1 MSLETNSELDQANLR
16 IVVASIAIVYIGAL
30 GFLPGQSVDTYL
42 PVILY
47 IFLFLLASIV
57 LRQVIARWP
66 GHYPARRIFGMIH
79 DYTGTSFGMVVGG
92 EAALP
97 LYAVM
102 VWVNLGNGMRYGSRY
117 LAIATALALLALLI
131 VYRLTPVWQAQPF
144 MVLMLMITSTVIP
157 VYAHILL
164 ERTRKASEQA
174 IAANLEKSRFLAQAS
189 HDLRQPIHSIG
200 LFTACLRE
208 ARLGDEERRLVDNI
222 DRSLLNVSQLFRS
235 ILDLYTL
242 DNGRLLPKYQA
253 VHLGEFLADLVRQN
267 AEAARWAGVELRLR
281 PCAHWVLVDPAL
293 LATMVQNVLSNCF
306 KYGAHRPV
314 LIGVRIR
321 DGGLAVEIH
330 DRGRGIA
337 EEHLSKV
344 FEEFYRVRHLR
355 DKDVEGVG
363 LGLSIVKRLGQLMRV
378 QVSLR
383 SRVGQGT
390 SVSLYGLTLAT
401 APRATAPRDDTRQAG
416 LLTGLKVCL
425 VEDDHNV
432 LLATQALLERWGC
445 DVQAESS
452 GRDLVSDCD
461 IIVADYDLGNHAT
474 GIECIDAL
482 REQRG
487 WAVPALILTGHDV
500 EKIQAA
506 LHDRQIAILSKPVR
520 PAELRGVL
528 RDLSQEAVT
537 G

>member
-1 MSLETNSELDQANLR
+1 MKFVKDAELDQANLR
-16 IVVASIAIVYIGAL
+16 IVVAACAIVYIGLL
-30 GFLPGQSVDTYL
+30 GFLPGQSMERYV
-42 PVILY
+42 PVIIY
-47 IFLFLLASIV
+47 ICGFLLVSIA

-66 GHYPARRIFGMIH
+66 GHYPARRVFGMIH
-79 DYTGTSFGMVVGG
+79 DYTGTSFGLVVGG

-117 LAIATALALLALLI
+117 LAIATGLALLALLI
-131 VYRLTPVWQAQPF
+131 VYRLTPLWQAQPF

-157 VYAHILL
+157 VYAHLLL
-164 ERTRKASEQA
+164 ERTRKASEEA

-242 DNGRLLPKYQA
+242 DNGRLLPKYQV
-253 VHLGEFLADLVRQN
+253 VHLGEWLADLLRQN

-281 PCAHWVLVDPAL
+281 PCAHWVRVDPAL

-306 KYGAHRPV
+306 KYGGQRPV
-314 LIGVRIR
+314 LIGVRQR
-321 DGGLAVEIH
+321 GGEVMVEIH
-330 DRGRGIA
+330 DQGRGIA
-337 EEHLSKV
+337 EEHLPRV
-344 FEEFYRVRHLR
+344 FEEFYRVRQLR

-363 LGLSIVKRLGQLMRV
+363 LGLSIVKRLGLLMGMDV
-378 QVSLR
+378 ALR
-383 SRVGQGT
+383 SRVGRGT
-390 SVSLYGLTLAT
+390 SVSLRGLPLAT
-401 APRATAPRDDTRQAG
+401 ATHQPVVRDDARQAG

-445 DVQAESS
+445 EVQAESS
-452 GRDLVSDCD
+452 GHGLVSDCD

-474 GIECIDAL
+474 GIECIDHL
-482 REQRG
+482 RAQRG
-487 WAVPALILTGHDV
+487 VAVPALILTGHDV

-520 PAELRGVL
+520 PAELRGTL
-528 RDLSQEAVT
+528 RDLSQ